1 MSDVNAGGGTIM
13 ELAREE
19 SLALLATAQVGRLV
33 FTRHALPAI
42 RPVNFVLDDDEVVVR
57 TRPGSKLLPAVAGNI
72 VAFEADEIDPDHHEA
87 WSVIVTGPARLVTD
101 PQDIRHLRDVVHPW
115 VASPERAYFIRIRPE
130 IVSGR
135 RIRRLQDGHMSLLDS

>member
-1 MSDVNAGGGTIM
+1 MSDVNAGGGTMM
-13 ELAREE
+13 EFAREE

-33 FTRHALPAI
+33 FTKHALPAI

-101 PQDIRHLRDVVHPW
+101 PQDIRYLRDVVHPW
-115 VASPERAYFIRIRPE
+115 VASPEGTYFIRIRPE

-135 RIRRLQDGHMSLLDS
+135 RIRRLQDGHMSLLDR